1 MENLDP
7 NIQRFAQSAV
17 AAKRLMQMES
27 NGTLDK
33 VKTEAERSGRFS
45 YDVNGQV
52 NMNITESTNRPI
64 QTSNKISQSGMKLPK
79 EILESMT
86 TNPIGQTTPTSSILD
101 ELNLATNGELLNQPQ
116 QITEQQTVSPMPIS
130 STIDYSMIR
139 MICEETMRKYIGSLK
154 KSMLNE
160 SKNSD
165 SNTLK
170 AMKIGDKF
178 SFVTNNGE
186 IYEAKLEYKGNINKK
201 ATK

>member
-139 MICEETMRKYIGSLK
+139 MICEETMRKYISSLK

>member
-45 YDVNGQV
+45 YDANGQV